1 MAQTNILDYIRQTP
15 HNSNVNVV
23 KGMLGNSD
31 GGSLPAV
38 TTDDDGDILT
48 VVDGEWEKAEPGYKC
63 SEETATVF
71 DGNLTTTYSAEMGG
85 NYVNFS
91 TSEQLTADPITV
103 TFDGTEY
110 ELPKA
115 NGGYGEMGG
124 SGMVFTTYPCFV
136 SRAYANNCLLWT
148 STAGTYS
155 VKIEQPGE
163 VITTTEC
170 FEKAVRKFG
179 LKNIADGSGSF
190 SIVENN
196 LNNNVSSG
204 QYTHTE
210 GNNTKATSDYSHA
223 EGNNT
228 TASGIDSHAEGLMTA
243 ASGNESHAEGQRT
256 TASGSRS
263 HAEGN
268 QTTASDSGSHAEGE
282 RTTASGMDSHAEGY
296 YSTASGIYSHA
307 EGDNTIA
314 NHRSQ
319 HVFGEFNVADPS
331 TAAAANKGTYIEIV
345 GCGKSNSNR
354 SNARTLDWNGNEV
367 LQGSLTLGKGTADET
382 TITATQLK
390 ALLALLN

>member
-1 MAQTNILDYIRQTP
+1 MAYEKKTWVCGETITADGLNNIENGIEEALDCCE
-15 HNSNVNVV
+15 S
-23 KGMLGNSD
+23 K
-31 GGSLPAV
+31 LPAV
-38 TTDDDGDILT
+38 TTDDNGDILT

-63 SEETATVF
+63 AEETATVF

-91 TSEQLTADPITV
+91 TSEKITANPITV
-103 TFDGTEY
+103 TFDSTEY
-110 ELPKA
+110 ELPESS
-115 NGGYGEMGG
+115 NGLYGEWNA
-124 SGMVFTTYPCFV
+124 SGPVFTTYPCAV
-136 SRAYANNCLLWT
+136 NRTTANNCLLWT
-148 STAGTYS
+148 SAAGTYS

-170 FEKAVRKFG
+170 FEKAVKKFG
-179 LKNIADGSGSF
+179 IKNIADGSGSF
-190 SIVENN
+190 SIVEND

-223 EGNNT
+223 EGNGT
-228 TASGIDSHAEGLMTA
+228 TASGMDSHAEGLMTT
-243 ASGNESHAEGQRT
+243 ASGNESHAEGDYSTASGSTSHAEGKRT

-268 QTTASDSGSHAEGE
+268 QTTASGYASHAEGDYSTASGNYSHAEGE
-282 RTTASGMDSHAEGY
+282 YTT
-296 YSTASGIYSHA
+296 
-307 EGDNTIA
+307 A

-331 TAAAANKGTYIEIV
+331 TAAATNKGTYIEIV
-345 GCGKSNSNR
+345 GCGTSNTKR

-367 LQGSLTLGKGTADET
+367 LKGSLTLGST
-382 TITATQLK
+382 TLTEAQLQQ
-390 ALLALLN
+390 LLALLN